1 MSDSNFTNSLTTSTS
16 STKLYTNLY
25 TTSTSP
31 STKLNT
37 DLINNLFNADTHNIS
52 AVGQISNTITDDK
65 IPIKFDWCDMT
76 PNSITYKNSPLTNHF
91 NLYTL
96 NQEKVFLPL
105 IKKVEILKPNK
116 VMRFTFTDKTVIK
129 TICLDEDNFNFE
141 FSFYLAY
148 SKYIYRKFLTP
159 NGIEKKAIELMD
171 NKEINKLVNKN
182 IKAYLK
188 EEKQKEKE
196 EAEKKAKEK
205 ARKNKIA
212 KKIARKEKAKE
223 NRINEIAEA
232 IKRAK

>member
-1 MSDSNFTNSLTTSTS
+1 MSDSNFTNFYATS
-16 STKLYTNLY
+16 
-25 TTSTSP
+25 

-37 DLINNLFNADTHNIS
+37 DLINSLFTVDTHDIS
-52 AVGQISNTITDDK
+52 SAADK
-65 IPIKFDWCDMT
+65 IRTISDHCDILS
-76 PNSITYKNSPLTNHF
+76 NSFIYNLPTTSRNHF
-91 NLYTL
+91 DLYTL
-96 NQEKVFLPL
+96 NYSEKVLLPL
-105 IKKVEILKPNK
+105 IEKVEILKPNK

-148 SKYIYRKFLTP
+148 SKYIYRKILTP

-182 IKAYLK
+182 IKTYFK
-188 EEKQKEKE
+188 KEKQKEKE

-212 KKIARKEKAKE
+212 KKIARKERAKE

>member
-1 MSDSNFTNSLTTSTS
+1 MSNSIYATS
-16 STKLYTNLY
+16 S
-25 TTSTSP
+25 SA
-31 STKLNT
+31 KLNN
-37 DLINNLFNADTHNIS
+37 DLINSLFNADTHDIS
-52 AVGQISNTITDDK
+52 SAAGQIRTTAATINNITISDH
-65 IPIKFDWCDMT
+65 CDIL
-76 PNSITYKNSPLTNHF
+76 PNSFIYNSPTTSRNHF
-91 NLYTL
+91 DLYTL
-96 NQEKVFLPL
+96 SYSEKVLLPL

-223 NRINEIAEA
+223 NRINEIVEA

>member
-1 MSDSNFTNSLTTSTS
+1 MSNSIYATSA
-16 STKLYTNLY
+16 Y
-25 TTSTSP
+25 
-31 STKLNT
+31 TKLNT
-37 DLINNLFNADTHNIS
+37 DLMNSLFNVATSSAADQIHTTTTNNIT
-52 AVGQISNTITDDK
+52 ISDY
-65 IPIKFDWCDMT
+65 CDIL
-76 PNSITYKNSPLTNHF
+76 PNSFIYNSPTTLRNHF
-91 NLYTL
+91 DLYTL
-96 NQEKVFLPL
+96 NYSEKVLLPL
-105 IKKVEILKPNK
+105 IEKVEILKPNK
-116 VMRFTFTDKTVIK
+116 VMRFTFTDKTIIK

>member
-1 MSDSNFTNSLTTSTS
+1 MSNSIYATSAYTKLKTDLTNSLFNAVTS
-16 STKLYTNLY
+16 SAANQTY
-25 TTSTSP
+25 TTT
-31 STKLNT
+31 T
-37 DLINNLFNADTHNIS
+37 NNITIS
-52 AVGQISNTITDDK
+52 DY
-65 IPIKFDWCDMT
+65 CDIL
-76 PNSITYKNSPLTNHF
+76 PNSSFIYNSPTTLKNHF
-91 NLYTL
+91 DLYTL
-96 NQEKVFLPL
+96 NYSEKVLLPL
-105 IKKVEILKPNK
+105 IEKVEILKLNK
-116 VMRFTFTDKTVIK
+116 VMRFTFTDKTIIK

-182 IKAYLK
+182 IKTYFK
-188 EEKQKEKE
+188 KEKQKEKE